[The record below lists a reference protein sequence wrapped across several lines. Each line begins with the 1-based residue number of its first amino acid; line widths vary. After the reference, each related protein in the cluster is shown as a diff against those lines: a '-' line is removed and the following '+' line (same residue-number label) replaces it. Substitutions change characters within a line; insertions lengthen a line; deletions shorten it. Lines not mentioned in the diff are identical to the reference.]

1 MVLEQPGPAATA
13 PLVARDVPA
22 PAPAAGEV
30 LVRVAACAVC
40 RTDLQLCEGDLEA
53 RRLPIV
59 PGHQIVGVVE
69 ELGAGVGDLAPGD
82 RVGVTWLAGACGTC
96 DRCRDGRENLC
107 RAATFTGW
115 DRDGGFAELATVRA
129 DVAVPLPPGL
139 ADVAAAPLLC
149 GGVIGY
155 RSLRVSGI
163 EPGGRLGLYGFGASA
178 RCAIQVAVSWGCEV
192 HVCTRSEAE
201 RARAIELGAAWAGGY
216 DTLPP
221 APLDAAITFAPAGDV
236 VVAALRALDRGGTVA
251 INAIHLD
258 RVPEFPYDLL
268 WWERCVR
275 SVANVTRRDA
285 REFLQLA
292 GALPVRTDAEVHPLG
307 GANAALARVADGSV
321 QGAAV
326 LIP

>member
-96 DRCRDGRENLC
+96 DRCLDGRENLC

-115 DRDGGFAELATVRA
+115 DRDGGFAELTTVRA

-201 RARAIELGAAWAGGY
+201 RARAIELGAAWVGGY

-285 REFLQLA
+285 RELLQLA
-292 GALPVRTDAEVHPLG
+292 AALPVRTDAEVHLLG
-307 GANAALARVADGSV
+307 DANAALARVADGSV